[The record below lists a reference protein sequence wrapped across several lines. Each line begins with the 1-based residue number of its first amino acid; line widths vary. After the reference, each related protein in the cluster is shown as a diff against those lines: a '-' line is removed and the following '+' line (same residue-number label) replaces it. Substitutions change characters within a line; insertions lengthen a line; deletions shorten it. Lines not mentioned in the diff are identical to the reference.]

1 MANDDWGDYDMEP
14 QGESLFDSSF
24 EQIDNLDG
32 DLGGYSMEP
41 DDDLALDDPAAAFL
55 ATQMEVAE
63 EHIIRASVRAE
74 RQTVSGDPTRL
85 AEDLSNLDYKAVYPK
100 NGGKRVWQAQGL
112 FGTPV
117 VEAPVS
123 RATLAQEAMGK
134 YNMTSKYPKGSEG
147 RRAQERA
154 LGIIRGEAT
163 THAESIDESA
173 AIHRDAAT
181 AGNLTGAL
189 EASQLALKEQQI
201 SQQPAEVRQAIKD
214 AIGGSLIGQAHGKD
228 QLDNMTALE
237 RLTRTIGT
245 DPSRLAIHVKE
256 HELPSAVVNI
266 NPDTM
271 SAYGV
276 PKDVT
281 GLGGTGDS
289 TGNEPERVVQP
300 DGSVHW
306 MAHGMRVMAP
316 VTNTSIAGVFNFG
329 GGDFEPGSPMSKR
342 PETWV
347 GDGFDTGL
355 SKLSMGELETP
366 YTAAPEAAHA
376 SVTGSGPT
384 ITVKRKRRAPLSL
397 EMTNRAFGQMERSD
411 DYLQQ
416 GPGGKLKLSVVPD
429 DVTGAMGP
437 NIPAGTEEHNAERR
451 LREQTRLDEEMVE
464 ANRLLPLIADH
475 YIHART
481 KSDNPDYEYRKSSVA
496 TDITKYMLDGT
507 HHIESGHVLPTPN
520 EIPTMGLVPTANF
533 ANRMGTPHTRLQWG
547 MIRDQFTEGT
557 DEYNKQAPN
566 LMGSLVPIDWNAFPN
581 DHEAARA
588 DQKDRFDKLQ
598 EQARFVQ
605 RVYHEQMTT
614 LQDEDYGNDTRR
626 VGYYKKP
633 VNHSQDVIGSAAE
646 INTWDEAMNLG
657 LDLSGESAAIN
668 SGVSTRKVGT
678 TASSFGRSG
687 NVSTSNLGF
696 EGFVGPP
703 TEYGAGSAEIRNKY
717 NVLRSGFGALEHNIA
732 ARESFKSSSILTASN
747 LDGSEV
753 GGPGGQENRPG
764 QHGEVAESEYHRYN
778 AARIAGLDEDTSLSI
793 ARGMDSI
800 ENALEHQ
807 GFGELTGNETDRE
820 LYQRKVAGRQAPK
833 QRTPGWYRQRQG
845 KATASAF
852 TNAKGDVRGKFKL
865 AANIAKDQ
873 KGAALGLEQDHGSAY
888 SAAGTAAEPMV
899 LASFLRREG
908 VDMDYEEAYFET
920 HPELGEIGA
929 SADGRL
935 FDKKTGKSQGLL
947 ELKYLTTDNVPKARA
962 KYMDQMQVQM
972 AVTGETQTHFYVYD
986 QYTNQANYELIH
998 ADPEMQ
1004 DALLAK
1010 GVWAVSQQ
1018 DSLNTVED
1026 ISVMR
1031 ERGRF
1036 SGRTPSASTASAGQ
1050 EARFDNSDAA
1060 EPSMTAFD
1068 PNTMHGPSTPQ
1079 MVQDRIMARV
1089 AAARGATANSQ
1100 GTGGTSGDDVNP
1112 SPYLGGPDS
1121 GRMTSSGATDR
1132 EWTNAIKMNTKATQD
1147 ATRAERDAMRERE
1160 QQEAAAANH
1169 SSKMVE
1175 GFVKGFGDVA
1185 KMIMSGNDS
1194 AMGDVR
1200 LGAEAGVSEGTAH
1213 GMRLN
1218 MMSGGMTES
1227 AAVKTTQTLGDWAA
1241 QMSSGD
1247 GYAKGFTHLSAIRG
1261 KSLLPE
1267 VQALKIPSG
1276 AAAQGMSALDWGT
1289 WATSAAAG
1297 MNDTRARKV
1306 LMDQML
1312 GVKELGAFDQEQ
1324 AYMPFADSYQ
1334 AIDVAAA
1341 RSANQGINE
1350 ADRDERLLYE
1360 KMQADEQ
1367 AGASLGYVAQIH
1379 KSSAKYGFSSNK
1391 VAQGL
1396 LSAASVGVVS
1406 GSFINDAI
1414 NDFTGLGNYRG
1425 LSNTQPEEPGFFS
1438 GIFDGF
1444 HKGDRWQA
1452 KEAKKLENMQTINPN
1467 KSLTDVING
1476 NVADGVPQ
1484 LTVPVQIDVQ
1494 IDGNGVKTTA
1504 EVQGNIT
1511 EEVDTENLFP

>member
-14 QGESLFDSSF
+14 EGESLFDSSF
-24 EQIDNLDG
+24 ERLDNLDG
-32 DLGGYSMEP
+32 DLGGYSMEA
-41 DDDLALDDPAAAFL
+41 DDLALDDPAAAFL
-55 ATQMEVAE
+55 ATQMEDAE
-63 EHIIRASVRAE
+63 EHIVRASVRAE
-74 RQTVSGDPTRL
+74 RATVAGDPTRL
-85 AEDLSNLDYKAVYPK
+85 AEDLSGLDYKAVYPK
-100 NGGKRVWQAQGL
+100 GKNRGKRRWQAQGL

-117 VEAPVS
+117 ADPKVDVMMQVKEALGQWDMS
-123 RATLAQEAMGK
+123 AK
-134 YNMTSKYPKGSEG
+134 YAPGSVA

-154 LGIIRGEAT
+154 LAIIQGEAT
-163 THAESIDESA
+163 THQEAVEESA
-173 AIHRDAAT
+173 AMHRDAAT
-181 AGNLTGAL
+181 AGNLTGAM
-189 EASQLALKEQQI
+189 EASQLSLKEQQI

-214 AIGGSLIGQAHGKD
+214 AIGGSLIGQNHGKD

-245 DPSRLAIHVKE
+245 DPSRLSIHVKDY
-256 HELPSAVVNI
+256 ELPGAVVNI
-266 NPDTM
+266 DPSTM
-271 SAYGV
+271 GLDGQLTPHAALMESWTGSAAGI
-276 PKDVT
+276 
-281 GLGGTGDS
+281 GSDS
-289 TGNEPERVVQP
+289 GFSLT
-300 DGSVHW
+300 
-306 MAHGMRVMAP
+306 
-316 VTNTSIAGVFNFG
+316 
-329 GGDFEPGSPMSKR
+329 GGDVED
-342 PETWV
+342 
-347 GDGFDTGL
+347 GDP
-355 SKLSMGELETP
+355 SQ
-366 YTAAPEAAHA
+366 TASEAAQA
-376 SVTGSGPT
+376 PVTGSGPS
-384 ITVKRKRRAPLSL
+384 ITVKRKRRAPLSQ

-437 NIPAGTEEHNAERR
+437 NIPAGTEEHNADRR

-464 ANRLLPLIADH
+464 ANRLLPIIADH

-507 HHIESGHVLPTPN
+507 HHIDSGHVLPTPN
-520 EIPTMGLVPTANF
+520 EIPTMGLVPTANY
-533 ANRMGTPHTRLQWG
+533 ANRMGSPHTRLEWG

-581 DHEAARA
+581 DHEAAIA
-588 DQKDRFDKLQ
+588 DQKERFGALQ

-614 LQDEDYGNDTRR
+614 LQDEDYGNDSRR

-633 VNHSQDVIGSAAE
+633 VNHSQDVVGAAAE

-657 LDLSGESAAIN
+657 LDLSGESAAITAGTSTGN
-668 SGVSTRKVGT
+668 PYRTQTSSMQRKRGRHKGFSGMMKNYEEGKAWN
-678 TASSFGRSG
+678 AS
-687 NVSTSNLGF
+687 
-696 EGFVGPP
+696 
-703 TEYGAGSAEIRNKY
+703 
-717 NVLRSGFGALEHNIA
+717 
-732 ARESFKSSSILTASN
+732 
-747 LDGSEV
+747 V
-753 GGPGGQENRPG
+753 GGKVTGVDHMAGGGGAENRPG

-778 AARIAGLDEDTSLSI
+778 AARIAGLDQDTSLNV
-793 ARGMDSI
+793 ARGLDSI

-820 LYQRKVAGRQAPK
+820 LYQRKVAGRNAPA
-833 QRTPGWYRQRQG
+833 QRTPGWYRQREG

-888 SAAGTAAEPMV
+888 SAAGTKAEPMV

-920 HPELGEIGA
+920 HPELEEIGA

-935 FDKKTGKSQGLL
+935 FDKETGKSQGLL

-998 ADPEMQ
+998 ADPDMQ

-1036 SGRTPSASTASAGQ
+1036 AGRTPSASTASAGQ
-1050 EARFDNSDAA
+1050 EARFNNSDAA
-1060 EPSMTAFD
+1060 EPAMTAFD

-1132 EWTNAIKMNTKATQD
+1132 EWTNAIKMNTKATQA

-1160 QQEAAAANH
+1160 QQEAAASEH
-1169 SSKMVE
+1169 STKMVE

-1185 KMIMSGNDS
+1185 KMIMSGQTS
-1194 AMGDVR
+1194 AMEDIR
-1200 LGAEAGVSEGTAH
+1200 LGGEAGVGEGTAH

-1218 MMSGGMTES
+1218 MVSGGMTD
-1227 AAVKTTQTLGDWAA
+1227 AAALKTTQTLGDWSM

-1247 GYAKGFTHLSAIRG
+1247 GYAKGWTHLATVRG
-1261 KSLLPE
+1261 KSLLDE
-1267 VQALKIPSG
+1267 VKGLKIPSG
-1276 AAAQGMSALDWGT
+1276 AMAQTMTALDWGT
-1289 WATSAAAG
+1289 WATSAADG
-1297 MNDTRARKV
+1297 MDDPRAKKV
-1306 LMDQML
+1306 LFDQML
-1312 GVKELGAFDQEQ
+1312 GVKELAGWDKEQ
-1324 AYMPFADSYQ
+1324 AYMPFAQSYE
-1334 AIDVAAA
+1334 AINVAAA
-1341 RSANQGINE
+1341 RSVNQGVTE
-1350 ADRDERLLYE
+1350 GARDEQLFYE
-1360 KMQADEQ
+1360 KLLADEQ
-1367 AGASLGYVAQIH
+1367 AGAAMGYTAH
-1379 KSSAKYGFSSNK
+1379 FNKASGKYGFSNNFASQS
-1391 VAQGL
+1391 VIAAG
-1396 LSAASVGVVS
+1396 SAGVVG
-1406 GSFINDAI
+1406 GSFVNDAI
-1414 NDFTGLGNYRG
+1414 NGFMEQGNFRG
-1425 LSNTQPEEPGFFS
+1425 LSDTQPEKPGFFS
-1438 GIFDGF
+1438 SIINGF
-1444 HKGDRWQA
+1444 HKGDRWEA

-1484 LTVPVQIDVQ
+1484 LTVPVTIGVNIDST
-1494 IDGNGVKTTA
+1494 GVRTSA

-1511 EEVDTENLFP
+1511 EEMDTENMFP